1 MGVVFGLFAGFY
13 YWIEYLL
20 GLKYSTHLGKIHF
33 ILTFIGVNITF
44 FPMHFLGLAG
54 MPRRIPDYPDTYWT
68 WNYYSSIGSLITVIG
83 LLFFFLLLYNM
94 VSNRTIGIT
103 IKNELYALVNYNK
116 LETIKLNIN
125 KLEYIFNKNIFII
138 LNKFYFIF
146 KKFTIILY
154 ILILIYEVIYY
165 ILFNIIKIYLF
176 RNRIYIYYKY
186 NFIYYLN
193 KFNSFIYVDRL
204 FYSFFIK
211 HSLNIWYINNNILK
225 KLDYNFFN
233 FISIY
238 ILFIYLKKTN
248 VLNIIKLRLNYIIMN
263 LYINKFINN
272 IFIYIYIYLYKIELS
287 KNYL

>member
-103 IKNELYALVNYNK
+103 IKNELYALINYNK
-116 LETIKLNIN
+116 LENLKLNVY
-125 KLEYIFNKNIFII
+125 KLEYIFDKNIYFI

-146 KKFTIILY
+146 KKFSVILY
-154 ILILIYEVIYY
+154 ILILLYEVIHY
-165 ILFNIIKIYLF
+165 ILFKLINIYDYCKKESYVAWDDE
-176 RNRIYIYYKY
+176 Y
-186 NFIYYLN
+186 NIHR
-193 KFNSFIYVDRL
+193 STGI
-204 FYSFFIK
+204 
-211 HSLNIWYINNNILK
+211 
-225 KLDYNFFN
+225 
-233 FISIY
+233 
-238 ILFIYLKKTN
+238 
-248 VLNIIKLRLNYIIMN
+248 
-263 LYINKFINN
+263 KFICSKKQLAEPWSQDR
-272 IFIYIYIYLYKIELS
+272 FYIWNQYWESLFGIIERKKI
-287 KNYL
+287 